1 MRATQAFMVF
11 ACAAGLTAG
20 CDWRTFDNLQDQ
32 APVLVV
38 GTPSSYPSSNDF
50 GGAILALTPPADGS
64 AAAWYLGSGVE
75 VTALGLV
82 TIDPAGK
89 ASARTVPANQPSL
102 EALQNNPVTSMAE
115 IPGSNPQSAFL
126 GAPTF
131 DSLLTIDLTTS
142 TVTPFVPASA
152 TVALEPGL
160 GLGVAVANLG
170 GAATPDFVAAS
181 NTSLHVFLDG
191 STTDLTPAAAD
202 LTACPITIT
211 TSLPA
216 EERVNRAV
224 VVGALTGATPVIAV
238 GTPAASAPG
247 SVAFFSV
254 GAGAV
259 TCAFALGPP
268 AATPDPT
275 FGRALAVGDFD
286 HDGVADLLVGAPP
299 TRVYLFR
306 GPIAAGAA
314 PTAVITGP
322 IGSAGFGSSLTA
334 MDLDGVAGDE
344 AIVGDPKYAAGGA
357 QLAGSAFIYSGPK
370 LATPLSPTLADHAP
384 GSGEAYATTLAALP
398 FCAAQPCPAPTRL
411 PLVGAPAKIFT
422 YFDLGLGVA
431 DPRVQ

>member
-1 MRATQAFMVF
+1 MRARPSQIGMFVVL
-11 ACAAGLTAG
+11 AAGLGAG
-20 CDWRTFDNLQDQ
+20 CDWRTFDNLQNQ
-32 APVLVV
+32 APVLNV
-38 GTPSSYPSSNDF
+38 GTPSGYPSSNDF

-75 VTALGLV
+75 QTALGLV
-82 TIDPAGK
+82 TIDAAGK
-89 ASARTVPANQPSL
+89 PTAKTVPANQPSL
-102 EALQNNPVTSMAE
+102 EALENNPITSMAE
-115 IPGSNPQSAFL
+115 IPGTTTAFL

-131 DSLLTIDLTTS
+131 DSLATIDLTTA
-142 TVTPFVPASA
+142 TVTPFVPASQA
-152 TVALEPGL
+152 VGLDSGL
-160 GLGVAVANLG
+160 GIGVAAGNLG
-170 GAATPDFVAAS
+170 GTATPDFVATS

-191 STTDLTPAAAD
+191 STTDLTPVATE
-202 LTACPITIT
+202 LTKCPITLS
-211 TSLPA
+211 TSLPTDQ
-216 EERVNRAV
+216 RVNRAV
-224 VVGALTGATPVIAV
+224 VVGALTGPTPVIAV
-238 GTPAASAPG
+238 GTPVPSAAG

-306 GPIAAGAA
+306 GPVAAGAA

-322 IGSAGFGSSLTA
+322 TGSAGFGSSLTA
-334 MDLDGVAGDE
+334 MDLDGMPGDE

-370 LATPLSPTLADHAP
+370 LATMLSPVLADHAP
-384 GSGEAYATTLAALP
+384 GSGEAYATALAALP
-398 FCAAQPCPAPTRL
+398 FCAAQPCTAPTRL
-411 PLVGAPAKIFT
+411 PLVGAPSRIFT